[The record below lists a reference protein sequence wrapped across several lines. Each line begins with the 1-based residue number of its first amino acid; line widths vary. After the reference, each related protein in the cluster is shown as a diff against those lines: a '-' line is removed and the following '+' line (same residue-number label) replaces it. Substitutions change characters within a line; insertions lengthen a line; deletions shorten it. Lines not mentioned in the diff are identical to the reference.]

1 MLKVS
6 WFRAALLVA
15 LAVVL
20 TGALPALAQPTPT
33 TTPNPQA
40 QITFPPPVY
49 TVRGQFPVLGT
60 AALEGQSN
68 FFIEFRPIDGA
79 LAAGAGEGVFFP
91 AVLPNTTPVFNSLLG
106 TWDTTLV
113 PDGLY
118 ELRLTVNL
126 TGGSP
131 VTHLVTPLR
140 VENNLDPVIAELI
153 GLGAEAEEP
162 PPVLVPTEAIPPTA
176 VPPTQDPTPRVTAN
190 GVNANVRQG
199 DSTLYPIVG
208 SLLNGQSAPI
218 TGISALGTG
227 WYQIRLGNGTVGW
240 VSPSVVTVSGD
251 LGIVPRIM
259 PPPLP
264 PTPTPT
270 PIPATPTALP
280 PASGI
285 NLVAGNIR
293 ITPFPPTC
301 GVAYSISFDVANL
314 GTVASP
320 GALVSFSDARAAD
333 GQLPVSVNVVSAP
346 INPGQ
351 TIEVTATLQTN
362 VFFNEVHRFTA
373 SIDPGNAIIET
384 VETDNVRTLDYT
396 LAQGGCV

>member
-1 MLKVS
+1 MVKVS
-6 WFRAALLVA
+6 LLRAALLAA
-15 LAVVL
+15 LVLAL

-33 TTPNPQA
+33 STPNPQA

-49 TVRGQFPVLGT
+49 TLRGQFPVIGT
-60 AALEGQSN
+60 AALEGQAN
-68 FFIEFRPIDGA
+68 YFIEFRPIDGA
-79 LAAGAGEGVFFP
+79 LAAGAGGVFFP
-91 AVLPNTTPVFNSLLG
+91 AVLPSTAPVFNGLLG

-126 TGGSP
+126 TSGAP
-131 VTHLVTPLR
+131 VTHVVTPLR
-140 VENNLDPVIAELI
+140 VENNLDPAIAALI
-153 GLGAEAEEP
+153 GMAQPTPGPTLP
-162 PPVLVPTEAIPPTA
+162 PPVPPTPA
-176 VPPTQDPTPRVTAN
+176 EPTQDPTPRVTAS

-227 WYQIRLGNGTVGW
+227 WYQIRLPNGTVGW
-240 VSPSVVTVSGD
+240 ISPTVVSVSGD
-251 LGIVPRIM
+251 LGIVPRVM

-270 PIPATPTALP
+270 PIPATPTPLP
-280 PASGI
+280 PATGI

-301 GVAYSISFDVANL
+301 GVPYAISFDVANL
-314 GTVASP
+314 GTVPSP
-320 GALVSFSDARAAD
+320 GALVSFTDARAAD
-333 GQLPVSVNVVSAP
+333 GQLPVSVNVVSPP

-351 TIEVTATLQTN
+351 TVEVTATLQTN

-373 SIDPGNAIIET
+373 SIDPGNAIAET
-384 VETDNVRTLDYT
+384 VETDNVRSLDYT
-396 LAQGGCV
+396 LIQGGCA